1 MLRKTDRYMAL
12 MTGCML
18 MLSACSSDE
27 LPYVAETTQHEKTP
41 IELTVGISG
50 EGGAMT
56 RSGQTTRSVTTT
68 DEHSLAKAFE
78 KGTSLYM
85 VMKSEEY
92 GGTGTKYSRTMA
104 HAQIKTDD
112 NNTKVE
118 FGSGYVRYYEDS
130 YSRNSQVS
138 IYAACVPGHYLSGSY
153 TGSTGTV
160 STSAVSINNS
170 TTYNN
175 NLWATATEPTT
186 IVWPMNSAVVT
197 TQDADFISSQD
208 LCFSNNVANPAGGT
222 DNRIKFAESPTRG
235 FTSGRLVFYHALTK
249 VTFKI
254 IKGQGF
260 ETGDFAFTQSGK
272 NIVLTGFNTGG
283 TFDIETG
290 EFKTSDPAIT
300 TGVINSMCITSD
312 THSEAVVNGQ
322 AYQLEC
328 LMLPGTNLD
337 NSDATITFE
346 IDHNEYRLKKK
357 DLMDAL
363 SGKHIYEGQEYQ
375 DDALDAN
382 KMRPGVNYVFTLTVG
397 KKKVESLTAAVV
409 GWEEVEANEH
419 TPSHARILVSLLN
432 NGSAQSGAAAFDLYR
447 KADVA
452 DAIPANENAYASF
465 LWTTGYVPSGNPTVN
480 KAMLTETTSGV
491 YKADNADADP
501 GSSPETHTPWYWPNN
516 KTFYHFR
523 TVMPKNHTVTENS
536 TYGDYITLEGK
547 AYSSTPAES
556 YKDVCWGAPFRAKST
571 DQTKPDNTD
580 EKLTYST
587 GTGFDNTKS
596 PETAEANHQI
606 SKAIGAT
613 ESTINIE
620 MFHMMSDVTIK
631 LTTSTGTDAV
641 TIAGATITLSNIY
654 NNGLVRMGNGKVET
668 TGSVADPAISGT
680 VADVSGT
687 YQWRYG
693 FVPQSLASVVL
704 TIQTTDHNLYI
715 VDMKDVVATTVGN
728 NLIKNPYTPIAAG
741 NTNAGKYPIDY
752 WYPNYKYTY
761 TFKLTKSDI
770 SLITATL
777 ADWETVT
784 AGDDNVQIK

>member
-1 MLRKTDRYMAL
+1 MLRKTERYIAL
-12 MTGCML
+12 AAGCML
-18 MLSACSSDE
+18 ICSACSSNDAAS
-27 LPYVAETTQHEKTP
+27 VADPEPQVKTP
-41 IELTVGISG
+41 IELTVGIMG
-50 EGGAMT
+50 ENPASISRAAT
-56 RSGQTTRSVTTT
+56 RGVVTT
-68 DEHSLAKAFE
+68 DNPYGKQADAFSN
-78 KGTSLYM
+78 TNTNLYM
-85 VMKSEEY
+85 VMKSDDI
-92 GGTGTKYSRTMA
+92 GTTPSAAKYTRTMGVPA
-104 HAQIKTDD
+104 A
-112 NNTKVE
+112 KVGE
-118 FGSGYVRYYEDS
+118 NKYNAVNFTGSYIRYWEDGH
-130 YSRNSQVS
+130 SRNSALS
-138 IYAACVPGHYLSGSY
+138 IYAACVPGQTTALSINSSTSYNSNTWSETEITPTITWPLSG
-153 TGSTGTV
+153 
-160 STSAVSINNS
+160 
-170 TTYNN
+170 
-175 NLWATATEPTT
+175 TATTQTT
-186 IVWPMNSAVVT
+186 EFLAN
-197 TQDADFISSQD
+197 QD
-208 LCFSNNVANPAGGT
+208 LCFSNNISNLEST
-222 DNRIKFAESPTRG
+222 ENRIRFNTTTNKFTTDLASGTNPERG
-235 FTSGRLVFYHALTK
+235 GKMIFYHALTQ

-254 IKGQGF
+254 IKGTGF
-260 ETGDFAFTQSGK
+260 GDGENEFKFSDANK
-272 NIVLTGFNTGG
+272 NIELVGFNTGG
-283 TFDIETG
+283 TFNIASGMFTSTTTAEIEKFANTKEEG
-290 EFKTSDPAIT
+290 D
-300 TGVINSMCITSD
+300 N
-312 THSEAVVNGQ
+312 TH
-322 AYQLEC
+322 AYVLTAF
-328 LMLPGTNLD
+328 LVPGTDLNGADKDNL
-337 NSDATITFE
+337 NKINFT
-346 IDHNEYRLKKK
+346 IDHNQYHVTKGQLKE
-357 DLMDAL
+357 AL
-363 SGKHIYEGQEYQ
+363 STKTLTNGSA
-375 DDALDAN
+375 ALDNN
-382 KMRPGVNYVFTLTVG
+382 KMRPGVHYIFTLTVG
-397 KKKVESLTAAVV
+397 KKKMDKLTASVV
-409 GWEEVEANEH
+409 PWEEVTADDTDPTN
-419 TPSHARILVSLLN
+419 ARIQVSLLK
-432 NGSAQSGAAAFDLYR
+432 NGTQQTGAATFDLYR
-447 KADVA
+447 ATYTHTGIDDNYADFT
-452 DAIPANENAYASF
+452 NWNSGYAQ
-465 LWTTGYVPSGNPTVN
+465 TEN
-480 KAMLTETTSGV
+480 KAWLTENSTNKGIYT
-491 YKADNADADP
+491 AHDN
-501 GSSPETHTPWYWPNN
+501 SNEHTPWYWPNN

-641 TIAGATITLSNIY
+641 TIASATITLSNIY